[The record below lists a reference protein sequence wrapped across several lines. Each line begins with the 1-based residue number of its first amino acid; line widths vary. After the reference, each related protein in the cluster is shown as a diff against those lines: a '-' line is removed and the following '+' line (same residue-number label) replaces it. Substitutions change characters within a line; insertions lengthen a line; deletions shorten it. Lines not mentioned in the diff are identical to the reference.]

1 MIGLSFLVV
10 ELFILYLL
18 SRVFIRKLFTILFR
32 MTRSRERA
40 SVLLGVVF
48 LPGTFIHEMAHFM
61 MALFTFVPVGRISLM
76 PELQEGGI
84 KLGSVEIAKTDFL
97 RGSLIG
103 LAPLIVG
110 SSLVLGG
117 ISFVLSN
124 ESYAKWW
131 IVLIL
136 VYFIFQITHTMFA
149 SKSDLRAVLELVV
162 FLAIITA
169 ALLFF
174 KINEPFL
181 FLFEKIQMAGPF
193 LENFSLLLLIP
204 IGIETM
210 FLALF
215 RKVV

>member
-1 MIGLSFLVV
+1 MIWFAILILEF
-10 ELFILYLL
+10 FILYLL
-18 SRVFIRKLFTILFR
+18 SRVFIRKLFTILFWL
-32 MTRSRERA
+32 TRSRERA
-40 SVLLGVVF
+40 SVLLGVIF
-48 LPGTFIHEMAHFM
+48 LPGTFVHEMAHFM
-61 MALFTFVPVGRISLM
+61 MALFTFVPVGRISLI
-76 PELQEGGI
+76 PELQENGI

-117 ISFVLSN
+117 ISFVLSS
-124 ESYAKWW
+124 EEYAKWW

-136 VYFIFQITHTMFA
+136 VYSIFQITHTMFA

-162 FLAIITA
+162 FLAIVTA
-169 ALLFF
+169 TLIFF
-174 KINEPFL
+174 KINGPFL
-181 FLFEKIQMAGPF
+181 FLFEKIQIAGPF

-204 IGIETM
+204 IGIEIL
-210 FLALF
+210 FLTLF